1 MNVKLNWAN
10 RITIFRIL
18 LIVPFVSFMLKTNDP
33 LLSDGARNAMRY
45 VSIFLFLLMAVSD
58 GVDGYLARRKNQITK
73 LGAFLDPIAD
83 KLLMTCACLLLAS
96 QKGHVQMVSSQGHV
110 QDFLL
115 PPTVV
120 VLIIGKD
127 LFLLIGFVI
136 VYLITSQI
144 HIAPVFIGK
153 LATAL
158 QLSMVAGILIAPE
171 VSGVLPDWIWFLR
184 ILWWSAAAT
193 AILTTLIYIRDGS
206 RYIEE
211 YEQSLANKA
220 GIQKNNS

>member
-1 MNVKLNWAN
+1 MMSAKLNWAT

-18 LIVPFVSFMLKTNDP
+18 LIVPFVSFMLKINDP
-33 LLSDGARNAMRY
+33 ALSHAVRDVVRY
-45 VSIFLFLLMAVSD
+45 TSMFLFLLMGISD
-58 GVDGYLARRKNQITK
+58 GVDGFLARRKNQITK

-83 KLLMTCACLLLAS
+83 KLLVTCACLLLAS
-96 QKGHVQMVSSQGHV
+96 QRGHVEE
-110 QDFLL
+110 FLL

-136 VYLITSQI
+136 VYLITSRI

-171 VSGVLPDWIWFLR
+171 VSSVLPGWIWFLR
-184 ILWWSAAAT
+184 LLWWSAAGT
-193 AILTTLIYIRDGS
+193 ALLATLIYIRDGS
-206 RYIEE
+206 RYIET
-211 YEQSLANKA
+211 YEQGLVNKA
-220 GIQKNNS
+220 GSKE

>member
-1 MNVKLNWAN
+1 MTLNWAN

-18 LIVPFVSFMLKTNDP
+18 LIIPFVSFMLKINDP
-33 LLSDGARNAMRY
+33 VLGHSGRNAMRY
-45 VSIFLFLLMAVSD
+45 AAILLFLLMAASD
-58 GVDGYLARRKNQITK
+58 GIDGYLARRKNQITK

-96 QKGHVQMVSSQGHV
+96 ERAHVEV
-110 QDFLL
+110 FLL

-153 LATAL
+153 LATTL

-171 VSGVLPDWIWFLR
+171 ASGVLPGWIWLLR
-184 ILWWSAAAT
+184 TLWWSAAGT
-193 AILTTLIYIRDGS
+193 AIFTTLIYIRDGS
-206 RYIEE
+206 RYIEQ
-211 YEQSLANKA
+211 YEQSLANKTPD
-220 GIQKNNS
+220 